1 MASILSE
8 ADAPGKADWREA
20 IRGRA
25 AGMATMSREE
35 WRAFL
40 AEGTRTGKLATTRKD
55 GRPHVVPVWFV
66 LDGEDIVF
74 NTGATTVKGHSLRRD
89 RRICLCVDDERPPY
103 SFVMVEGTVRVST
116 DLEDVRRWATIIG
129 GRYMGAERA
138 EEFGARNAVEG
149 ELLVRVTPTN
159 VLAVANLAA

>member
-1 MASILSE
+1 
-8 ADAPGKADWREA
+8 
-20 IRGRA
+20 
-25 AGMATMSREE
+25 
-35 WRAFL
+35 
-40 AEGTRTGKLATTRKD
+40 
-55 GRPHVVPVWFV
+55 
-66 LDGEDIVF
+66 
-74 NTGATTVKGHSLRRD
+74 
-89 RRICLCVDDERPPY
+89 
-103 SFVMVEGTVRVST
+103 MVEGTVRVST

>member
-1 MASILSE
+1 VARV
-8 ADAPGKADWREA
+8 PR
-20 IRGRA
+20 RGHAHGQAGHHPQGWSPARRA
-25 AGMATMSREE
+25 GLV
-35 WRAFL
+35 RA
-40 AEGTRTGKLATTRKD
+40 RR
-55 GRPHVVPVWFV
+55 
-66 LDGEDIVF
+66 EDIVF
-74 NTGATTVKGHSLRRD
+74 NTDATTVKGHSLRRD